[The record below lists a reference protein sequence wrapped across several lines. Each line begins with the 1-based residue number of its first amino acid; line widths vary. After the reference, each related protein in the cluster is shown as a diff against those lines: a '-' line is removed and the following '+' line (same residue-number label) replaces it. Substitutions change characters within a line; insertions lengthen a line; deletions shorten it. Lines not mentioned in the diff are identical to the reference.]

1 MAFIE
6 KIKLLALHL
15 SVPCHNFSI
24 LTTSVTKVRQKGMKQ
39 ERFFQYLEYEKRFSP
54 HTLTAYQ
61 TDLGQFI
68 VFLKITFEIE
78 TPADVNHT
86 HVRSWIVDLLGRKNT
101 TRSINRKLSCL
112 KTYFKF
118 LKKQGEINH
127 SPMAKVIAPKMGK
140 RLPVFVNE
148 DKMELLFE
156 EVDFG
161 VGFAGARNRL
171 LMELLYCTGIRCSEL
186 IQLKT
191 EDIDFS
197 NSQLK
202 VLGKGNKERL
212 IPIARHLATLIDSY
226 QHLRALQDVEEGENS
241 LLLTD
246 KGRQLYPG
254 FVYRLVKKYLSIV
267 TTLEQRSPHVLRH
280 TFATHLSNSGADL
293 NAIKELMGHSSLAS
307 TQVYMHNSIEKLKKV
322 YTQAHPKAKTP

>member
-1 MAFIE
+1 
-6 KIKLLALHL
+6 
-15 SVPCHNFSI
+15 
-24 LTTSVTKVRQKGMKQ
+24 MKQ
-39 ERFFQYLEYEKRFSP
+39 ERFFQYLQYEKRFSP

-68 VFLKITFEIE
+68 DFLKYTFDITSYEE
-78 TPADVNHT
+78 VQHT
-86 HVRSWIVDLLGRKNT
+86 HIRSWIVDLLGKKNT

-118 LKKQGEINH
+118 LRKQGAIENN
-127 SPMAKVIAPKMGK
+127 PMAKVIAPKTGK

-148 DKMELLFE
+148 NKMELLFA

-161 VGFAGARNRL
+161 EGFAGLRNRL
-171 LMELLYCTGIRCSEL
+171 LMELLYCTGMRRSEL
-186 IQLKT
+186 ISLKIT
-191 EDIDFS
+191 DIDFS
-197 NSQLK
+197 SNQIK

-212 IPIARHLATLIDSY
+212 IPIARHLVGLLESYIHQRSFEELEVGNLYLLI
-226 QHLRALQDVEEGENS
+226 
-241 LLLTD
+241 TD
-246 KGRQLYPG
+246 KGKQLYPG
-254 FVYRLVKKYLSIV
+254 FVYNLVKKYLSAV

-293 NAIKELMGHSSLAS
+293 NAIKELLGHSSLAA

-322 YTQAHPKAKTP
+322 YAQAHPKAKTPT